1 MELEYYSATKKSEV
15 CSHCG
20 KEFGR
25 RDQLEIHVQRH
36 TDQNC
41 PKTFDVR
48 GDLLNHNN
56 IHKGQRFKCI
66 ECTKS
71 FQRKTYLNKHS
82 TFTTRSQK

>member
-36 TDQNC
+36 TDQNAFKCSNC
-41 PKTFDVR
+41 PKTFNVR

-56 IHKGQRFKCI
+56 IHKGQ
-66 ECTKS
+66 
-71 FQRKTYLNKHS
+71 
-82 TFTTRSQK
+82 